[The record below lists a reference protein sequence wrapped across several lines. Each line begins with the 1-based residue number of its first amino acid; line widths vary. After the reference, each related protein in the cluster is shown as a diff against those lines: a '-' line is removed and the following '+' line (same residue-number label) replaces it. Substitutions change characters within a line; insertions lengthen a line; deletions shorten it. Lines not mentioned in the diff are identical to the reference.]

1 MIQSTKADI
10 NRFNELCSNI
20 KMKKEEIN
28 LEKLPKENVFKIP
41 DNYFENLSEKIASR
55 VSEDNKVI
63 SLRKWSPKYTLLAI
77 AASSAIAVMGF
88 FWVNSQQD
96 KNENVALSGVSQQEI
111 VNYLIQENMSQS
123 EVTDH
128 FENTNLLKI
137 KDTDLLDNL
146 KVSDKEILQ
155 SVDLESVE
163 EEI

>member
-1 MIQSTKADI
+1 MIQSTKANI

-55 VSEDNKVI
+55 VSEDSKVI

-123 EVTDH
+123 EVTEH